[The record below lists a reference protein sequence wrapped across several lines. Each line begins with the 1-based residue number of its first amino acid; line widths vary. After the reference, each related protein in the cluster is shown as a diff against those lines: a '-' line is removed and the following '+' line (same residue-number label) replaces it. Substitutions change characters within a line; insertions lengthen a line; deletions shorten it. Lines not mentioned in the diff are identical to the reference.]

1 MPTCCRLYLAAPMS
15 CFGVRVSHKIRKLFS
30 ADALNSLSE
39 HMARWTHPVSAAE
52 ILATIDQG
60 ALDRIREKYPRRSD
74 SPKINRFEDA
84 RYWVRINLK
93 RVQDLWLDR
102 TESMRIL
109 DLGCGSGF
117 FLYICKL
124 FGHDVVGLDRDTNP
138 MFRAITEFLGVPRVA
153 ADIDPLVPLPDL
165 GEPFDLVTAYRV
177 CFQRIGGEVKGVWKE
192 WGPKEWSFFLNDV
205 RTRLL
210 RPNGRLLLDFN
221 PRPDGSYFDAAVRDC
236 FESQGARFF
245 RSKVLFAADRR
256 ERPVFM
262 QLKSSGTGEH
272 RHTAVGR

>member
-1 MPTCCRLYLAAPMS
+1 
-15 CFGVRVSHKIRKLFS
+15 VRISHKIRKLFS
-30 ADALNSLSE
+30 PDALNSLSE
-39 HMARWTHPVSAAE
+39 HMARWTHPVSAAR
-52 ILATIDQG
+52 ILSTIDQD
-60 ALDRIREKYPRRSD
+60 ALDRLREQYPRRAD

-102 TESMRIL
+102 SEPMRIL

-138 MFRAITEFLGVPRVA
+138 MFRAITEFLHVPRIAV
-153 ADIDPLVPLPDL
+153 DIEAFGPLPDL
-165 GEPFDLVTAYRV
+165 GEPFDLVTAYRI

-192 WGPKEWSFFLNDV
+192 WGPKEWNFLLNDV
-205 RTRLL
+205 RTRIL

-221 PRPDGSYFDAAVRDC
+221 PRPDGSYFDPDVRDC
-236 FESQGARFF
+236 FESQGGRFF
-245 RSKVLFAADRR
+245 RSKVLFAAEPR

-262 QLKSSGTGEH
+262 QLKSSQNDTR
-272 RHTAVGR
+272 RHAAISR